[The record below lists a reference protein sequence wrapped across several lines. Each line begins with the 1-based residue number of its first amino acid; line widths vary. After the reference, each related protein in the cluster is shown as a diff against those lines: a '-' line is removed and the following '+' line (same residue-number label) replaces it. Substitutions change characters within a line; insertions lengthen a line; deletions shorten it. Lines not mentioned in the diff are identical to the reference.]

1 MLLSNQTPMNR
12 KNVLLVDDDSI
23 FQMLG
28 TKALH
33 RVGVSD
39 TRIQK
44 ALNGKQ
50 ALELLK
56 NPEAPRPN
64 VILLD
69 LNMPVMNGFE
79 FLEAF
84 NNLTPA
90 ERDDTKIVIVT
101 SSESD
106 TDIRKAKELGA
117 TEYLIKPLKDEK
129 LSAVLAAA

>member
-1 MLLSNQTPMNR
+1 MEK

-23 FQMLG
+23 FHLLG

-33 RVGVSD
+33 RAGIAD
-39 TRIQK
+39 TRIHK

-56 NPEAPRPN
+56 NPAIPRPN

-84 NNLTPA
+84 NKLGPA

-106 TDIRKAKELGA
+106 SDIRKAKALGA
-117 TEYLIKPLKDEK
+117 AEYLTKPLEDQK

>member
-1 MLLSNQTPMNR
+1 MDT
-12 KNVLLVDDDSI
+12 KHVLLVDDDSI

-33 RVGVSD
+33 RVGVND

-50 ALELLK
+50 ALDILK
-56 NPEAPRPN
+56 DPGTPRPD

-84 NNLTPA
+84 RKLAPA
-90 ERDDTKIVIVT
+90 EKDDTKVVVVT
-101 SSESD
+101 SSASPVDME
-106 TDIRKAKELGA
+106 KAKALGA
-117 TEYLIKPLKDEK
+117 KEYLTKPLQDDQ
-129 LSAVLAAA
+129 LTAVLKAA